1 MKKII
6 RYFCCVISLM
16 ILVTGMIACTS
27 KSMKTASNTVSNTVT
42 NAVTN
47 AATNPAT
54 NTADNDRPEALY
66 NQDNGIDLLVYQGT
80 AYVNA
85 VTVDWVTSL
94 ELKKD
99 TKLGVIERTNVTKQ
113 FKDFDATL
121 LDTGTEIYSVLGRKD
136 IVLVN
141 INNMMIPYLKQVE
154 G

>member
-1 MKKII
+1 
-6 RYFCCVISLM
+6 
-16 ILVTGMIACTS
+16 
-27 KSMKTASNTVSNTVT
+27 
-42 NAVTN
+42 
-47 AATNPAT
+47 
-54 NTADNDRPEALY
+54 
-66 NQDNGIDLLVYQGT
+66 
-80 AYVNA
+80 
-85 VTVDWVTSL
+85 
-94 ELKKD
+94 LKKD